1 MRRALLA
8 VLLGAAALPAT
19 ARPFRLEDVVAFRTV
34 REAAV
39 SPDRKRVALLVRE
52 ADLAAGR
59 FRNGLWLVAADGSAP
74 ARRIEASPVPESSL
88 RWSPDGARIG
98 YLGRRALGSQVFA
111 VSIRGGPALAVTS
124 HGASVAAFEWGPRGG
139 LLAVGPAPTGEE
151 QRRREKTR
159 DDASVVGRHWRNHRA
174 WLVSRAGAFSP
185 LTDGTRHVQRAALSP
200 DGSKVALITTP
211 DPEADSS
218 QEARLQVLELGSGKT
233 QEVPGSSLASDVEWA
248 PDGRALAFVRPFDGR
263 EISRA
268 DLFLWTPGDAAAR
281 NVSSALDRDV
291 EALRW
296 SPDAA
301 AVDAQLPEGARSTV
315 VRFLVGAG
323 SGETLWKPAHGLA
336 LLDRAGPGWVYV
348 PSDRPHELWSAGPQG
363 QSPRRLTRLNPD
375 DIELPRV
382 ELVRWR
388 SGEREVEG
396 VLFAPAGES
405 GGSGGT
411 GESPQLNSER
421 GFIPR
426 ERYDPRP
433 LVLHPHGGPRDHAGD
448 DFDPLAAYL
457 VAQGFLVLKP
467 NFRGSTG
474 YGDAF
479 TRGNVEDWG
488 VGPLADVMSGA
499 DALIARGLA
508 DPNRLFLYG
517 WSYGGYLANWAVTHT
532 DRLRAAVSGAGVADL
547 RMQYSISDARRWRFD
562 YFRGSPFAG
571 HEELYARQSPVTYAR
586 QARVPTLFL
595 HGEKDERCP
604 PSQGFMMYRALR
616 DNGVET
622 EMVLYPR
629 EPHVFV
635 EPQHLIDRA
644 RRVGEWFRAHD
655 RQDAGREDS
664 NPPAIVQLHHERL
677 KPGAEAAYSK
687 NEEGIAG
694 VCARFKCPNPY
705 LALESVAGPKEVW
718 WLNAFASEADRD
730 RVGRAYEQNVEVTAA
745 LRDLAERKKQ
755 LLYEPEDFVATY
767 LRDLSHECSWRI
779 AGARFF
785 VVTVT
790 NAERKADGCVFDA
803 PPATRFVIAPVA
815 TRAEADRRAAAAAPH
830 AKILAIRPAWSLPA
844 AAWIAA
850 DPDFWR
856 TSPAARTH

>member
-1 MRRALLA
+1 
-8 VLLGAAALPAT
+8 
-19 ARPFRLEDVVAFRTV
+19 VVAFRTV
-34 REAAV
+34 REVAV
-39 SPDRKRVALLVRE
+39 SPDHKRVALLVRE

-74 ARRIEASPVPESSL
+74 ARRIQASPVPESSL
-88 RWSPDGARIG
+88 KWSPDGARIG

-111 VSIRGGPALAVTS
+111 LSTRGGHALALTS
-124 HGASVAAFEWGPRGG
+124 HGASVAAFEWAPRGG
-139 LLAVGPAPTGEE
+139 LLAVGPAPTTEE
-151 QRRREKTR
+151 QSRREKVR

-174 WLVSRAGAFSP
+174 WLVSRTGAFSP
-185 LTDGTRHVQRAALSP
+185 LTDGARHVRRATLSP
-200 DGSKVALITTP
+200 DGSRVALITTP

-218 QEARLQVLELGSGKT
+218 QEATLQVLDVGSGRT
-233 QEVPGSSLASDVEWA
+233 QAVPGSSLASDVEWS
-248 PDGRALAFVRPFDGR
+248 PDGRTLAFVRPFDGH

-268 DLFLWTPGDAAAR
+268 DLFLWTADEAAPR

-315 VRFLVGAG
+315 ARFLVGAATGG
-323 SGETLWKPAHGLA
+323 SGRAGEPPQLEERARIHSARAYDPLWKPPHGLA
-336 LLDRAGPGWVYV
+336 LLERAGPGWVYV
-348 PSDRPHELWSAGPQG
+348 PSDRPHELWTAALGG
-363 QSPRRLTRLNPD
+363 ESPRRLTRLNPD

-382 ELVRWR
+382 ELARWR

-396 VLFAPAGES
+396 VLFCPADS
-405 GGSGGT
+405 GH
-411 GESPQLNSER
+411 R
-421 GFIPR
+421 
-426 ERYDPRP
+426 PRP

-448 DFDPLAAYL
+448 DFDPLASYL

-488 VGPLADVMSGA
+488 AGPLADVMSGA

-562 YFRGSPFAG
+562 YFHGSPFAG

-586 QARVPTLFL
+586 HARVPTLFL

-604 PSQGFMMYRALR
+604 PAQGFMMYRALR

-635 EPQHLIDRA
+635 EPRHVIDRA

-655 RQDAGREDS
+655 R
-664 NPPAIVQLHHERL
+664 
-677 KPGAEAAYSK
+677 
-687 NEEGIAG
+687 
-694 VCARFKCPNPY
+694 
-705 LALESVAGPKEVW
+705 
-718 WLNAFASEADRD
+718 
-730 RVGRAYEQNVEVTAA
+730 
-745 LRDLAERKKQ
+745 
-755 LLYEPEDFVATY
+755 
-767 LRDLSHECSWRI
+767 
-779 AGARFF
+779 
-785 VVTVT
+785 
-790 NAERKADGCVFDA
+790 
-803 PPATRFVIAPVA
+803 
-815 TRAEADRRAAAAAPH
+815 
-830 AKILAIRPAWSLPA
+830 
-844 AAWIAA
+844 
-850 DPDFWR
+850 
-856 TSPAARTH
+856 